1 MDHSIPGFNWE
12 QVNGCRILGPRKG
25 DENYNP
31 PLGSEVFVG
40 KLPRDCFEFELYQ
53 FMSKVGPVYDIRL
66 MVTLYGENRGFAFVR
81 FYDPETAAKA
91 IDEMNQKTIRPGRR
105 IGVTIST
112 DHRTL
117 LLIGLD
123 CRVSRDDI
131 FKVCDSALPGNL
143 MLVTEL
149 PSARPSYLLQYATHR
164 AAAITKRSQTQM
176 LPPQWGPSVRIIWQH
191 NEEVEMRNKNRRSRE
206 AVRRMVELYKQKFS
220 KQSLESSAIL
230 PVTETCTLAEDTN
243 NLDLNMVTLS
253 LGKDLMHHL
262 TGGDMQE
269 GTSSLQRPQNTEQNY
284 SPWGRKDVLD
294 EIAWPDDNSAKNTT
308 VQFPQPSTSQFCN
321 LDVSDNILGPLE
333 GVKSCP
339 DVLFMSLDHADN
351 AGEGR
356 EEVKENYRKQPVV
369 AYVRPDPAAGTF
381 TLDNT
386 PVEQKSEQ
394 NSQMARVAYVR
405 ADVLGLEASALS
417 QLCHK
422 TSDATGTSL
431 QAPNNSSRPIL
442 GQKSVFQP
450 QKSLRF

>member
-1 MDHSIPGFNWE
+1 
-12 QVNGCRILGPRKG
+12 
-25 DENYNP
+25 
-31 PLGSEVFVG
+31 
-40 KLPRDCFEFELYQ
+40 
-53 FMSKVGPVYDIRL
+53 
-66 MVTLYGENRGFAFVR
+66 
-81 FYDPETAAKA
+81 
-91 IDEMNQKTIRPGRR
+91 
-105 IGVTIST
+105 
-112 DHRTL
+112 
-117 LLIGLD
+117 
-123 CRVSRDDI
+123 
-131 FKVCDSALPGNL
+131 
-143 MLVTEL
+143 
-149 PSARPSYLLQYATHR
+149 
-164 AAAITKRSQTQM
+164 
-176 LPPQWGPSVRIIWQH
+176 
-191 NEEVEMRNKNRRSRE
+191 
-206 AVRRMVELYKQKFS
+206 
-220 KQSLESSAIL
+220 
-230 PVTETCTLAEDTN
+230 
-243 NLDLNMVTLS
+243 MVTLS

-333 GVKSCP
+333 GKGKASVVLAILKLPLEIDKTRRMALAPRGVKSCP

-450 QKSLRF
+450 QKSLR

>member
-230 PVTETCTLAEDTN
+230 PVTDECSFM
-243 NLDLNMVTLS
+243 LNGRVNRHNCHYWSSENPHWMREAHTQYPLKVNVW
-253 LGKDLMHHL
+253 LGVIDRL
-262 TGGDMQE
+262 TTRQA
-269 GTSSLQRPQNTEQNY
+269 TSVDKQKPQ
-284 SPWGRKDVLD
+284 
-294 EIAWPDDNSAKNTT
+294 
-308 VQFPQPSTSQFCN
+308 
-321 LDVSDNILGPLE
+321 
-333 GVKSCP
+333 
-339 DVLFMSLDHADN
+339 
-351 AGEGR
+351 AGM
-356 EEVKENYRKQPVV
+356 
-369 AYVRPDPAAGTF
+369 T
-381 TLDNT
+381 
-386 PVEQKSEQ
+386 
-394 NSQMARVAYVR
+394 
-405 ADVLGLEASALS
+405 
-417 QLCHK
+417 
-422 TSDATGTSL
+422 
-431 QAPNNSSRPIL
+431 
-442 GQKSVFQP
+442 
-450 QKSLRF
+450 